1 MAELQAVETPRSA
14 GFVDPNY
21 NNANKRRIQEQEAE
35 LNDLMNSDEE
45 AEEEQP
51 KAAAPEAA
59 TEDGD
64 EKLSGEE
71 RTYKKRYSDLRSHQN
86 KQAEELKAIKAQLD
100 NAQERGDIRPPKSDE
115 DIEAWSRQY
124 PDVAAIIERIAE
136 KKAQEKFSGAE
147 SRLQEI
153 DRITAES
160 DRNRMEDEI
169 RAMHPDFN
177 ELRSSDE
184 FHDWAGE
191 QPKWVQDALYENSED
206 PASVTRV
213 IDLYKVDKGL
223 DTKTRKKS
231 SKAAASAVVTKR
243 TTRPDQSDSTGN
255 FSESQVHKMSAAQ
268 YDKQSDAIMEA
279 IRAGKFDYDMTG
291 GAR

>member
-1 MAELQAVETPRSA
+1 MPELQTIETPKTA
-14 GFVDPNY
+14 GFVDSKY
-21 NNANKRRIQEQEAE
+21 NNANKRRIQEEEEE
-35 LNDLMNSDEE
+35 LNGILNGE
-45 AEEEQP
+45 EEEQP
-51 KAAAPEAA
+51 IAAKANDSE
-59 TEDGD
+59 EGD
-64 EKLSGEE
+64 ENLSSEE
-71 RTYKKRYSDLRSHQN
+71 KTYKKRYSDLRSHQN
-86 KQAEELKAIKAQLD
+86 KQAEELKAIKAQL
-100 NAQERGDIRPPKSDE
+100 NSAQERGDIRPPKSDE
-115 DIEAWSRQY
+115 ELEAWSRQY
-124 PDVAAIIERIAE
+124 PDVAAIVERIAE

-147 SRLQEI
+147 SRLKEI

-177 ELRSSDE
+177 ELRSSDV

-223 DTKTRKKS
+223 DNKTRKKS
-231 SKAAASAVVTKR
+231 SKSAASAVVTKR
-243 TTRPDQSDSTGN
+243 TTRLDADDATGH

-268 YDKQSDAIMEA
+268 YDKQSDAIMES
-279 IRAGKFDYDMTG
+279 IRAGKFSYDMTG

>member
-1 MAELQAVETPRSA
+1 MPELQTVETPKTA
-14 GFVDPNY
+14 GFVDSKY
-21 NNANKRRIQEQEAE
+21 NNANKRRIQEEEEE
-35 LNDLMNSDEE
+35 LNGILNGE
-45 AEEEQP
+45 EEEQP
-51 KAAAPEAA
+51 IAAKANDSE
-59 TEDGD
+59 EGD
-64 EKLSGEE
+64 ENLSSEE
-71 RTYKKRYSDLRSHQN
+71 KTYKKRYSDLRSHQN
-86 KQAEELKAIKAQLD
+86 KQAEELKAIKAQL
-100 NAQERGDIRPPKSDE
+100 NSAQERGDIRPPKSDE
-115 DIEAWSRQY
+115 ELEAWSRQY
-124 PDVAAIIERIAE
+124 PDVAAIVERIAE

-147 SRLQEI
+147 SRLKEI

-177 ELRSSDE
+177 ELRSSDV

-223 DTKTRKKS
+223 DNKTRKKS
-231 SKAAASAVVTKR
+231 SKSAASAVVTKR
-243 TTRPDQSDSTGN
+243 TTRLDADDATGH

-268 YDKQSDAIMEA
+268 YDKQSDAIMES
-279 IRAGKFDYDMTG
+279 IRAGKFSYDMTG

>member
-14 GFVDPNY
+14 GFVDPNFS
-21 NNANKRRIQEQEAE
+21 NANKRRIQEQEEE
-35 LNDLMNSDEE
+35 LKELMGEEEEEDLPIAAKSKD
-45 AEEEQP
+45 AEE
-51 KAAAPEAA
+51 
-59 TEDGD
+59 GD
-64 EKLSGEE
+64 EKLSSEE
-71 RTYKKRYSDLRSHQN
+71 NTYKKRYSDLRSHQN

-115 DIEAWSRQY
+115 DIEAWSREY
-124 PDVAAIIERIAE
+124 PDVAAIVERIAE

-153 DRITAES
+153 DRISAES
-160 DRNRMEDEI
+160 DRNRMEEEI
-169 RAMHPDFN
+169 RAMHPDFD
-177 ELRSSDE
+177 ELRSSDG

-191 QPKWVQDALYENSED
+191 QPKWVQNALYENAED

-223 DTKTRKKS
+223 DTKTRKKT
-231 SKAAASAVVTKR
+231 SKSAASAVVTKR
-243 TTRPDQSDSTGN
+243 TTRPDQSDSSGN
-255 FSESQVHKMSAAQ
+255 FSESQVHKMTAAQ

-279 IRAGKFDYDMTG
+279 IRSGKFDYDMTG